1 MPETALFI
9 SDLDGT
15 LAGDQPAL
23 NQFKEFLGRFAHR
36 PELIYVTGRHV
47 QSARELINHDGLP
60 RPDVLITDIGTS
72 IYRGPELT
80 QDPEWQQRMRH
91 QWYPEAILGVARDID
106 GLTVQDLPD
115 TQRVS
120 FLAEHPESVAVLEQH
135 LRDAELPHKLI
146 YSADVY
152 VDVLP
157 QCAGKGNAVSYV
169 LDRDASRNTNILV
182 AGDTGNDAEML
193 ALGYPAV
200 VVGNGHQELRA
211 LGELSTIYWASQ
223 TYAAGIQEGWEHHY
237 GPPT

>member
-1 MPETALFI
+1 VPQTALFI

-23 NQFKEFLGRFAHR
+23 NQFKEFLSRFSR
-36 PELIYVTGRHV
+36 QPELIYVTGRHV
-47 QSARELINHDGLP
+47 QSARELIDHDGLP
-60 RPDVLITDIGTS
+60 WPDVLITDIGTA

-80 QDPEWQQRMRH
+80 QDAQWQQRMRY
-91 QWYPEAILGVARDID
+91 QWCPGAILEIAERID

-120 FLAEHPESVAVLEQH
+120 FLTEHPESVTALEQR

-169 LDRDASRNTNILV
+169 LKGDASRNNNILV

-200 VVGNGHQELRA
+200 VVGNGHHELRA
-211 LGELSTIYWASQ
+211 LSELPTIYWARQ

-237 GPPT
+237 GSPT